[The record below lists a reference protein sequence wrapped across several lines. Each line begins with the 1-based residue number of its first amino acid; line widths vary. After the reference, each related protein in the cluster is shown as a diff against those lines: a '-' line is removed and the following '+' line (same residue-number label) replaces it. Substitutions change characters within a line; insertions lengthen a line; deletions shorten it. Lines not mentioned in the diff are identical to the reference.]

1 MSFFSTP
8 CSYVY
13 TVANGEIEH
22 SAEAVRFCSDQFGE
36 VRFQVI
42 ERFSSS
48 VPFLLGMDFLKTKKV
63 DVNFQGGV
71 LTYDRGGQRIQR
83 KFEGSQRIPMFS
95 MFGLGSTEEID
106 AGDDCNLFVRTF
118 GDEFSCAGVCDGDED
133 QHRRHMREEI
143 IGAVDDPKRVEKLH
157 CALWHYDVSQMCR
170 HYAPILHGDELRRF
184 KTTAAEVV
192 ARCAV
197 CKSTQRE
204 GHRPSYGIKSTGLN
218 DIVALDTFEVT
229 ILGEV
234 HKVLHM
240 IDLFTGFSLAFRSS
254 VTGSD
259 TVSGLI
265 KWRNVFGRCPIRIMM
280 DNGTEFKNALVNA
293 FCASHHIGVHR

>member
-1 MSFFSTP
+1 MSPDAATVDSVCSRSMVTRGRLHVLLRALRSGGRKVSFFSTP

-13 TVANGEIEH
+13 AAANGEIEH
-22 SAEAVRFCSDQFGE
+22 SAEAARFCSDQFGE

-63 DVNFQGGV
+63 DVNFQDGV
-71 LTYDRGGQRIQR
+71 LTYDHGGQRIQR

-118 GDEFSCAGVCDGDED
+118 DDEFSCAGVCDGDED
-133 QHRRHMREEI
+133 QYRRHMREEI

-157 CALWHYDVSQMCR
+157 CANWHYDVSQMRR
-170 HYAPILHGDELRRF
+170 HCAPILHGDELRRF

-197 CKSTQRE
+197 C
-204 GHRPSYGIKSTGLN
+204 
-218 DIVALDTFEVT
+218 
-229 ILGEV
+229 
-234 HKVLHM
+234 
-240 IDLFTGFSLAFRSS
+240 
-254 VTGSD
+254 
-259 TVSGLI
+259 
-265 KWRNVFGRCPIRIMM
+265 
-280 DNGTEFKNALVNA
+280 
-293 FCASHHIGVHR
+293 